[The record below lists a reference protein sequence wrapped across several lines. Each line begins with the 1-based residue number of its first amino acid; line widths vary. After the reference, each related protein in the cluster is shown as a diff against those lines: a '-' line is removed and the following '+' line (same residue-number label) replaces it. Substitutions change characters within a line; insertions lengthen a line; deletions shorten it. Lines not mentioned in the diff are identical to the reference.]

1 MQDVDLLVVGGEF
14 VGDLPGAV
22 GAVVVGDQYVGLRDG
37 CADPGDDGREIVG
50 LVVRRDD
57 HQRGSERAVLLARGR

>member
-1 MQDVDLLVVGGEF
+1 M
-14 VGDLPGAV
+14 
-22 GAVVVGDQYVGLRDG
+22 GLRDG

-57 HQRGSERAVLLARGR
+57 HQRGSERTVLLARGR